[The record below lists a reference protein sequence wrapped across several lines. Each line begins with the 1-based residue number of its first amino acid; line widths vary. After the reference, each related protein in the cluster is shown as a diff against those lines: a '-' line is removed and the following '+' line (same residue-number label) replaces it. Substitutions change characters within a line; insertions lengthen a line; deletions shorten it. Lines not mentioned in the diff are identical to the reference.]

1 MTKDDLLT
9 ELSAIFRDVL
19 DIHDLVLTPEMSAE
33 DVEEWDS
40 LAHIRLI
47 VATEQH
53 YNMKFTVTEITE
65 LKNVGE
71 FADLIL
77 AKL

>member
-1 MTKDDLLT
+1 MTKDDVLN

-19 DIHDLVLTPEMSAE
+19 DIDDLALTTEISSR

-53 YNMKFTVTEITE
+53 YSIKFKLTEIAE

-77 AKL
+77 AKV